1 MYKVYHNGVL
11 IPNVAS
17 VRVEAYHSGISR
29 FEAVVANPDSSWRN
43 TLSVDNGCGYKDQFR
58 IEIFRGSE
66 NVLGTNR
73 GFFLLNVERKG
84 RNLKLSG
91 LSYEVLLLN
100 EKAYPEK
107 NFEKINLTDI
117 QIIDALIAD
126 FSTTISSTSHGGTGI
141 AIPSFRA
148 ENQTLADRLEAIR
161 KVTGREWYVERQAAN
176 TFVLVTDNPV
186 TWGTTYSAPN
196 PTPLK
201 LYEDIGISS
210 YLSGVK
216 DVVNEVTVVGTG
228 DGKDN
233 QVRITMP
240 NERGCTGE
248 TDTVNRTCNP
258 PVSGCTGVAGNYL
271 CNHANAVSS
280 QGKFG
285 RVTSEPFIDRSIN
298 TVEEAIEVGKKIL
311 DERCGYD
318 GNTAT
323 FTGWERITP
332 RVRYISQIYK
342 TGEWIK
348 VIDNNTGIERIGRV
362 QEVVYSFNRN
372 GENVRFNIV
381 NGEIDALI
389 KVKRET
395 LSGNTSGIG
404 ATNIYA
410 VSHAGNT
417 GRNAAGTLI
426 PLKVKF
432 RIPDDV
438 KRINKV
444 LLTWDVSPFR
454 IYTDQL
460 PTYTNPTLTGSVS
473 SGGQHN
479 VLAHNTPQDVSGLN
493 SIGTTWTDI
502 TSVSLSFGSQQDI
515 IISVAIYN
523 AVTIRST
530 STIHI
535 RGRLVT
541 SSGAVLYYP
550 LNNSAD
556 TTQYVRKI
564 QSDTY
569 GLFHLRIPASDV
581 YYISGG
587 TLYIQGYCEEGTFPL
602 YYQVN
607 CTEYGVHGHDDSFAL
622 SGGGG
627 GANAGVDEITETYD
641 HVHIRINGVD
651 VETAGALSSTDYD
664 VSQYITTSG
673 WHTIE
678 LWVEDAGNA
687 VQNAWMNVGA
697 YIKCYVE
704 SK

>member
-1 MYKVYHNGVL
+1 MYRVYHNGVL

-17 VRVEAYHSGISR
+17 VKVKAYHSSISE
-29 FEAVVANPDSSWRN
+29 FEVIVANPDASWRS
-43 TLSVDNGCGYKDQFR
+43 TLSVENGCGYKDQFR

-66 NVLGTNR
+66 NVLGANR
-73 GFFLLNVERKG
+73 GFFLLNVEKKG
-84 RNLKLSG
+84 RNLKLTG

-100 EKAYPEK
+100 EKALPEK
-107 NFEKINLTDI
+107 NFEKVNWTDT

-126 FSTTISSTSHGGTGI
+126 FSTTIASTSHGGT
-141 AIPSFRA
+141 AVTIPSFRA
-148 ENQTLADRLEAIR
+148 ENQSIADRLDAIR
-161 KVTGREWYVERQAAN
+161 KITGREWYVERQAAN
-176 TFVLVTDNPV
+176 TFVLVTDNPI
-186 TWGTTYSAPN
+186 TWGTSYTTPN
-196 PTPLK
+196 PNTLK
-201 LYEDIGISS
+201 LYEDIGLSS
-210 YLSGVK
+210 HLSGVR

-248 TDTVNRTCNP
+248 NDTVNRTCNP
-258 PVSGCTGVAGNYL
+258 PVAGCTGVAGNYL
-271 CNHANAVSS
+271 CNHPNAVSS
-280 QGKFG
+280 QAKFG
-285 RVTSEPFIDRSIN
+285 RVTSEPYVDRSIS
-298 TVEEAIEVGKKIL
+298 TVEEAIEVGKKLL

-318 GNTAT
+318 ANTGA
-323 FTGWERITP
+323 FSGWERITP
-332 RVRYISQIYK
+332 KVRYVPTVYK

-348 VIDNNTGIERIGRV
+348 VVDNNTGVERIGRV
-362 QEVVYSFNRN
+362 QEVYYSFSGR
-372 GENVRFNIV
+372 GESVRFNIV
-381 NGEIDALI
+381 NGEIDSLI
-389 KVKRET
+389 KVKRDT

-410 VSHAGNT
+410 VSHAGNS

-426 PLKVKF
+426 PLKMVF

-438 KRINKV
+438 KRVNRV

-460 PTYTNPTLTGSVS
+460 PTYTNPTLTGSVN

-479 VLAHNTPQDVSGLN
+479 VLAHNNPQDNSGLN

-502 TSVSLSFGSQQDI
+502 TSVSLSFGTQQDVL
-515 IISVAIYN
+515 ISVAIYN
-523 AVTIRST
+523 ATGSEATV
-530 STIHI
+530 HI

-541 SSGAVLYYP
+541 SSGVVIYYP
-550 LNNSAD
+550 VNDSAD
-556 TTQYVRKI
+556 TGQYVRKI
-564 QSDTY
+564 AIDTY
-569 GLFHLRIPASDV
+569 GLFQIRIPASDV
-581 YYISGG
+581 YNISGG

-641 HVHIRINGVD
+641 HVHIRVNGVD

-664 VSQYITTSG
+664 ISAHITSSG

-678 LWVEDAGNA
+678 IWVEDAGNA
-687 VQNAWMNVGA
+687 VQNAWINAGA